1 MAKTCPRVLT
11 CCTDRSWTSECYQ
24 GKPTLFKCK
33 LPCVYWFKLSCWLS
47 TCLRKFVMRCAKPCI
62 RKTQSGENAQVV
74 TPVWIV
80 AQSQCSWQVSARA
93 VVRSGVGVVS
103 GVDRSP
109 ALRLLW
115 VLSALGPVSSSWL
128 VSLDTCTSDSA
139 PSVLLSVTGLDS
151 STTPKPRPPARCQKT
166 CPPSSSAHLSSAF
179 LPPPQLSS
187 PKTNKN

>member
-11 CCTDRSWTSECYQ
+11 CYTDRSWTSECYQ

-47 TCLRKFVMRCAKPCI
+47 TCLRKFVVRCAKPCI

-74 TPVWIV
+74 TPVRIV

-93 VVRSGVGVVS
+93 VIRSGVGVVS

-109 ALRLLW
+109 ALQLLW
-115 VLSALGPVSSSWL
+115 VLSAFSVPSAPPSMCPS
-128 VSLDTCTSDSA
+128 TRCTSDSA
-139 PSVLLSVTGLDS
+139 PSVLLSATGLDS
-151 STTPKPRPPARCQKT
+151 SATPKPRPPAG
-166 CPPSSSAHLSSAF
+166 
-179 LPPPQLSS
+179 
-187 PKTNKN
+187 